1 MCAIEMKPYLKRLL
15 LSVSCT
21 LVFFAAQAQSGRSPI
36 EDMVNAI
43 KTNRVGDMEK
53 YFDNF
58 VPITI
63 NNSQTLY
70 SRNQAVEVLRDFFD
84 KNSPRDF
91 TVMDNGSP
99 DNSSKF
105 VIGSFNTPGGVKYN
119 VYILMKLK
127 GTFLLQDLRF
137 NKD

>member
-1 MCAIEMKPYLKRLL
+1 MCAIEMKRYFKRFL

-21 LVFFAAQAQSGRSPI
+21 LLFFAAQAQNGKVAL
-36 EDMVNAI
+36 EDVVTAI
-43 KTNRVGDMEK
+43 KTNRVVDMEK

-70 SRNQAVEVLRDFFD
+70 SHNQAVEVLRDFFE
-84 KNSPRDF
+84 KNSPKDF
-91 TVMDNGSP
+91 TIVDNGSP
-99 DNSSKF
+99 DNTSKF
-105 VIGSFNTPGGVKYN
+105 VIGTFNTPSGVKYN

-127 GTFLLQDLRF
+127 GSFMLQDLRF
-137 NKD
+137 NKE